1 MKTIIEAIKGL
12 CSTVSVESLSYHYS
26 FIALSIEGA
35 AQLGSMLDKIYDH
48 NLVRIAQASYEA
60 YSAAKGSDKE
70 ALAEIVLCLSSIKD
84 SSGES
89 IEHSLI
95 RSYYDRCRTLS

>member
-1 MKTIIEAIKGL
+1 MKTIIEAIKSL
-12 CSTVSVESLSYHYS
+12 CTTDTVESLSYHYS
-26 FIALSIEGA
+26 FIALGVENA

-70 ALAEIVLCLSSIKD
+70 VLAEIVLCLSSVKD
-84 SSGES
+84 SSDKS
-89 IEHSLI
+89 IEYNLI
-95 RSYYDRCRTLS
+95 RAYYDRCCAIS